1 MATILGQPTRFIHC
15 TKYTTLTDELSR
27 LSNDLTTRVV
37 VISSLTGIVVNLT
50 GTSEIKKAIERAMGT
65 LAGAIKELVLSNSTL
80 RVFIAPCTPRTLPNF
95 QEYAGHALVL
105 NLLNIKRETR

>member
-1 MATILGQPTRFIHC
+1 MTAILGQPARYINC

-27 LSNDLTTRVV
+27 LINDLATRVV

-50 GTSEIKKAIERAMGT
+50 GTSEVKTAIERAMGS
-65 LAGAIKELVLSNSTL
+65 LASAIKELVLSNSSI
-80 RVFIAPCTPRTLPNF
+80 RIYIAPCTPRTLPQF

-105 NLLNIKRETR
+105 NTLNNSF